1 MIPPISPVIKKLL
14 IINIMV
20 FFFIAITSMQMPG
33 IANYMI
39 LHDFNHPWFYPFQFV
54 SSMFTHLDLSHIF
67 FNLLMLFFFGPLV
80 ENRIGSKKTFIA
92 YLSGGLFSAIV
103 YFLFFSFL
111 KMQSF
116 GLLGASGAI
125 YTIVVLAALYYPNK
139 KAGLLFIPVQFP
151 LGYMAAGFITLDVL
165 LMKAGANTG
174 IAHLAHLGGAAMGFI
189 LYFIWEKR

>member
-14 IINIMV
+14 IINVMV
-20 FFFIAITSMQMPG
+20 FVFIMITSMQLPG

-39 LHDFNHPWFYPFQFV
+39 LHDFKHPLFYPFQFV
-54 SSMFTHLDLSHIF
+54 SSMFTHVSLSHIF

-80 ENRIGSKKTFIA
+80 ENRIGEKRTFIA
-92 YLSGGLFSAIV
+92 YITGGLFSAIIFFV
-103 YFLFFSFL
+103 FFSFFQV
-111 KMQSF
+111 KDF

-125 YTIVVLAALYYPNK
+125 YTIIVLAALYYPNR

-151 LGYMAAGFITLDVL
+151 LGYMAAGFITIDIL

-174 IAHLAHLGGAAMGFI
+174 VAHLAHIGGAAMGFI
-189 LYFIWEKR
+189 LYYLWEKR